1 MRRALSF
8 PPKEHS
14 MPHIGLKVS
23 DELYQHARL
32 AAARRNMSLSLLM
45 RNFLTTLDQTPAEGK
60 DDSQFFNG
68 YFPPMPQRNMAAE
81 YLRLA
86 RQITGRQR

>member
-1 MRRALSF
+1 
-8 PPKEHS
+8 

-32 AAARRNMSLSLLM
+32 AAARRNMSVSLLL

-60 DDSQFFNG
+60 NDSQLFNHH
-68 YFPPMPQRNMAAE
+68 FPPTPQKSTSLE
-81 YLRLA
+81 YFRLIQKIA
-86 RQITGRQR
+86 GRQR